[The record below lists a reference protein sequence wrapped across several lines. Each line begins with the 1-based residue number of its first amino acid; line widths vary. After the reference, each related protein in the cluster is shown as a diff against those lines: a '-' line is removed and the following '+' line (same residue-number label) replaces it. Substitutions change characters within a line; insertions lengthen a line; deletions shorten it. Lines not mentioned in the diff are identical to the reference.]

1 MLLQIKNLD
10 NISEI
15 KIKELLGLS
24 EGALKMQ
31 ILRGKAELVKVYN
44 SNIRAGY
51 WRFGGARPIA
61 NAYDV

>member
-24 EGALKMQ
+24 EGALKTQ

-51 WRFGGARPIA
+51 
-61 NAYDV
+61 

>member
-24 EGALKMQ
+24 ESALKMQ

-44 SNIRAGY
+44 SNIRTGY
-51 WRFGGARPIA
+51 
-61 NAYDV
+61 